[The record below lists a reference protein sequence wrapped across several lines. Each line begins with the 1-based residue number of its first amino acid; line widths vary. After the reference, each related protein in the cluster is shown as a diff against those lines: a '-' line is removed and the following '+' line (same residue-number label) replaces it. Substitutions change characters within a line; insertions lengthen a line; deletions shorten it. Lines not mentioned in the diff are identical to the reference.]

1 MKKQFYPTLE
11 ELLFENR
18 NKAYG
23 AYILRNTGDQTLL
36 KSLFISSSA
45 LLILVAGIYLINKN
59 SDEIN
64 FKTTEDKI
72 VNIDVVD
79 FPPEKKIEEVKP
91 PEEVQPKQEKRLQL
105 DTEQAK
111 HILPDPKKEVIEQ
124 ATIQNIND
132 LKEKDLGYEDRE
144 GSQKS
149 TNQVGGGEV
158 NETGKTDVTG
168 AQNVKTIPEGKPID
182 TKPERIRATQAKV
195 MAVYPG
201 CEKEISKGND
211 ALTKCMSDR
220 LSRDLSDELQNFGSI
235 AERQNIQKAM
245 AKMQFVVNTN
255 GEITSIKPL
264 SGSQKELSVESQKAL
279 ERINQRMVRRGKT
292 IQAAQSQ
299 NGQNANLIFSIPVNF
314 QLQ

>member
-23 AYILRNTGDQTLL
+23 AYILRNTSDQTLL
-36 KSLFISSSA
+36 KSLFIGSSA
-45 LLILVAGIYLINKN
+45 LLILAAGIYLINKN
-59 SDEIN
+59 TDDIN
-64 FKTTEDKI
+64 FKTIEDNI
-72 VNIDVVD
+72 VNVD
-79 FPPEKKIEEVKP
+79 FTELPPVKKIEEVTP
-91 PEEVQPKQEKRLQL
+91 PEIVHPKQEKRLQL

-111 HILPDPKKEVIEQ
+111 HILPEPKKEAIEQ
-124 ATIQNIND
+124 ATVQNIDD

-158 NETGKTDVTG
+158 NEIGKTNVTG
-168 AQNVKTIPEGKPID
+168 AQNVKTIPEGKPTE
-182 TKPERIRATQAKV
+182 TKPERLRATQAKV

-201 CEKEISKGND
+201 CEKEISKGNN

-235 AERQNIQKAM
+235 AERHNIQKAM
-245 AKMQFVVNTN
+245 AKIQFVVNTK

-264 SGSQKELSVESQKAL
+264 NGSQKELSTESQKAL

-292 IQAAQSQ
+292 IQAAQGQ
-299 NGQNANLIFSIPVNF
+299 NGQNADLIFSIPVNF